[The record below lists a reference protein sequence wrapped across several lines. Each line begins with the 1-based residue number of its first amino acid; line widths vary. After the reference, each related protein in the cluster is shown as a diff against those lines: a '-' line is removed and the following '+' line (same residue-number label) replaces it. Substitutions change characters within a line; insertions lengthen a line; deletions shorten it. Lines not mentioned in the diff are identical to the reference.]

1 MKFWVIHP
9 PAFCNPN
16 QAPSSAASDSRWP
29 HLFLKQRRHPFQKH
43 HPKRCWIPSTG
54 HRDKGKTIPEANV
67 KQALQIKNL
76 WNACVRYVW
85 GWTRSYKKWN
95 RAPRIFELTMT
106 TSILAPPNPQQ
117 AQCQEVRKQ
126 SLQSFSS
133 LQYLRLFVP
142 ICQRI
147 LSVPV
152 EQPFEL
158 LALKSDCKARGRG
171 RFKGHAG
178 ETTVHVEQ
186 RHVTWKHCCRA
197 FVAMNGIQ

>member
-106 TSILAPPNPQQ
+106 LHPSSPPQTPNKHS
-117 AQCQEVRKQ
+117 ARK
-126 SLQSFSS
+126 LENNLCNHFPVFNICFCLFPFAKGSF
-133 LQYLRLFVP
+133 QY
-142 ICQRI
+142 QW
-147 LSVPV
+147 SNH
-152 EQPFEL
+152 
-158 LALKSDCKARGRG
+158 S
-171 RFKGHAG
+171 
-178 ETTVHVEQ
+178 
-186 RHVTWKHCCRA
+186 
-197 FVAMNGIQ
+197 NS